1 MKGTPVSQREIALL
15 IGLKRRHQSRWE
27 AEDSLEEL
35 AQLALS
41 AGAEPAFRIL
51 QERSVPD
58 PRTLIGSGKAQEIR
72 EICEDGVDLVVFD
85 EDLTGSQQ
93 RNLESALRKKV
104 IDRTGLIL
112 DIFAQRAR
120 SKEGKLQ
127 VELAQLKYLLP
138 RLSGHGSDLSRLG
151 GGIGTRGPGET
162 QLEVDRRRIRR
173 RIGKIEQDLEKV
185 QRHRELLR
193 RHRRRRT
200 LPTATLVGYTNAGKS
215 SLLNALTQAELQVAD
230 KFFVTLDPTLRKV
243 ILPGGRA
250 VLLSDTVGFIR
261 KLPHQLVAAFKATL
275 EEVRASDLLLH
286 VIDIAHPQW
295 QGQEQGVT
303 TVLEELGVGGKPV
316 IRVYNK
322 IDKLPHPDAGAFV
335 SRVPRSVLTSAKTGV
350 GLRELTAVIGE
361 TLNSLEEAAVS
372 QKREGRGDTRGS
384 ATHLLD

>member
-1 MKGTPVSQREIALL
+1 MKRLSSSRREVALL
-15 IGLKRRHQSRWE
+15 IGLKRSHQPRWE
-27 AEDSLEEL
+27 AEESLEEL
-35 AQLALS
+35 AQLAVS
-41 AGAEPAFRIL
+41 AGAESAFRVL

-58 PRTLIGSGKAQEIR
+58 PRTLIGRGKAEDIR
-72 EICEDGVDLVVFD
+72 ELCEEGVDLVIFD

-93 RNLESALRKKV
+93 RNLEATLQRKV

-120 SKEGKLQ
+120 SREGKLQ

-138 RLSGHGSDLSRLG
+138 RLTGHGADLSRLG

-173 RIGKIEQDLEKV
+173 RVIKIEEELEKV
-185 QRHRELLR
+185 QRHRALLR
-193 RHRRRRT
+193 RRRQKQA
-200 LPTATLVGYTNAGKS
+200 LPTAALVGYTNAGKS
-215 SLLNALTQAELQVAD
+215 SLLNALTHAKLPVAD

-250 VLLSDTVGFIR
+250 VLLSDTVGFIK

-295 QGQEQGVT
+295 QDQEQAVAA
-303 TVLEELGVGGKPV
+303 VLEELGMATKPL
-316 IRVYNK
+316 ISLYNK
-322 IDKLPHPDAGAFV
+322 VDKLPHPEAIAFL
-335 SRVPRSVLTSAKTGV
+335 SRRPQSVVTSANTGAGLSELKT
-350 GLRELTAVIGE
+350 VIAE
-361 TLNSLEEAAVS
+361 MLESLEESRA
-372 QKREGRGDTRGS
+372 QREVRRRG
-384 ATHLLD
+384 